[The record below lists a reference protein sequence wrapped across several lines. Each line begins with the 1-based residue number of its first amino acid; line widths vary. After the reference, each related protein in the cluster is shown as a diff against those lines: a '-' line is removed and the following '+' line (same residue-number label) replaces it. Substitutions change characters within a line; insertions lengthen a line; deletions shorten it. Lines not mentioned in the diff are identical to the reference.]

1 MTKYNG
7 RGVAPGVAIG
17 RAVVAAR
24 DARDVRYR
32 LAASGVDRE
41 RQRLRAARDRTRQ
54 QLEEISARVSRTVG
68 PAQASIF
75 AAQVMMLDDPLL
87 VSRAD
92 ALIRAE
98 RINADWA
105 LQRAI
110 LELHDVFARE
120 GDAWLSERVGDL
132 ADVSGRLQRN
142 LRPDHDPLAD
152 LLRDIEPPVIVV
164 VRELPAS
171 VAAQFDWTR
180 VRGLVCEVGSP
191 THHTVI
197 LARSLGVPV
206 VIGLSGATQ
215 AITPGQ
221 LLAIDGT
228 SGEVTVDPTEEV
240 QERWRQRAQLAISA
254 LAALDDLRARPAV
267 TADGERVVL
276 EANLEIADEIARVL
290 DAGAEGI
297 GLYRSEFLLDAGHPD
312 ATAEDA
318 QVAVY
323 AGLLAA
329 MRPKFVTIRTFDAGE
344 DRGDVAWRTGGHRD
358 RFGLR
363 GIRSALQHD
372 ERFRTQIRALIRANA
387 ASKAAA
393 LPSGALAQE
402 SGSTGTL
409 RVLLPFV
416 TSAEEMREA
425 RKMIAAIAAQAGL
438 SGALEGL
445 PIGAMIEVPSAALTA
460 DALAREA
467 DFLSV
472 GTNDLIQYT
481 LAVDRTDERLAG
493 HYEPMAPAVLRL
505 LRLIAVGARGTA
517 ADAAKGVTAPPLSV
531 CGEMAADPLLVA
543 LLIGLGF
550 RRFSMTPSAIPIVK
564 RALLSIDSRKART
577 LARQAVRAASAEA
590 VHQLLLPIADAMH
603 ARAVGQP
610 EKNKAGATSRE

>member
-7 RGVAPGVAIG
+7 RGVAPGVALG

-24 DARDVRYR
+24 HARDVRYR

-41 RQRLRAARDRTRQ
+41 RQRLRSARNRTRQ
-54 QLEEISARVSRTVG
+54 QLEEISSRVSRTVG
-68 PAQASIF
+68 AAQASIF
-75 AAQVMMLDDPLL
+75 AAQLLMLDDPLL

-110 LELHDVFARE
+110 QELHDVFARE

-132 ADVSGRLQRN
+132 SDVSGRLQRN
-142 LRPDHDPLAD
+142 LRPDLDPLVD
-152 LLRDIEPPVIVV
+152 LIQDLDPPVILVT
-164 VRELPAS
+164 RELPAS
-171 VAAQFDWTR
+171 VAAQLDWTR
-180 VRGLVCEVGSP
+180 VRGLICEVGSP

-197 LARSLGVPV
+197 LARSMGVPV
-206 VIGLSGATQ
+206 VIGLSGASQ

-228 SGEVTVDPTEEV
+228 SGEVVVDPTEET
-240 QERWRQRAQLAISA
+240 QERWHQRGELARAA
-254 LAALDDLRARPAV
+254 LAAFADLRGKVAV

-276 EANLEIADEIARVL
+276 EANLEIADEIARVI

-312 ATAEDA
+312 SAAEEA

-323 AGLLAA
+323 RGLLSSMAP
-329 MRPKFVTIRTFDAGE
+329 RPVTIRTFDAGE
-344 DRGDVAWRTGGHRD
+344 ERGTVAWRTGGHRD

-363 GIRSALQHD
+363 GIRAGLQHD
-372 ERFRTQIRALIRANA
+372 ERFRAQIRALIRA
-387 ASKAAA
+387 AS
-393 LPSGALAQE
+393 S
-402 SGSTGTL
+402 GTL
-409 RVLLPFV
+409 RILLPFV
-416 TSAEEMREA
+416 TSAAEMREA
-425 RKMIAAIAAQAGL
+425 RRMIGEIAREAGL
-438 SGALEGL
+438 SAELSGI
-445 PIGAMIEVPSAALTA
+445 PIGAMIEVPAAALTT
-460 DALAREA
+460 DALARDA

-505 LRLIAVGARGTA
+505 LRLAAVGARGER
-517 ADAAKGVTAPPLSV
+517 KPLSV
-531 CGEMAADPLLVA
+531 CGEMAADPLLVV
-543 LLIGLGF
+543 LLVGLGF
-550 RRFSMTPSAIPIVK
+550 RQFSMTPSSIPVVK
-564 RALLSIDSRKART
+564 RALLTIDSREARV
-577 LARQAVRAASAEA
+577 LARHAVRASSAQA
-590 VHQLLLPIADAMH
+590 VHELLIPVADALH
-603 ARAVGQP
+603 AHATGLRGP
-610 EKNKAGATSRE
+610 KA

>member
-1 MTKYNG
+1 
-7 RGVAPGVAIG
+7 
-17 RAVVAAR
+17 
-24 DARDVRYR
+24 
-32 LAASGVDRE
+32 
-41 RQRLRAARDRTRQ
+41 
-54 QLEEISARVSRTVG
+54 
-68 PAQASIF
+68 
-75 AAQVMMLDDPLL
+75 
-87 VSRAD
+87 
-92 ALIRAE
+92 
-98 RINADWA
+98 
-105 LQRAI
+105 
-110 LELHDVFARE
+110 
-120 GDAWLSERVGDL
+120 
-132 ADVSGRLQRN
+132 
-142 LRPDHDPLAD
+142 
-152 LLRDIEPPVIVV
+152 
-164 VRELPAS
+164 
-171 VAAQFDWTR
+171 
-180 VRGLVCEVGSP
+180 VCEVGSP

-228 SGEVTVDPTEEV
+228 SGEVAVDPTEEV

-254 LAALDDLRARPAV
+254 LAALDDLRGRPAV
-267 TADGERVVL
+267 TADGERIVL

-323 AGLLAA
+323 SGLLAA
-329 MRPKFVTIRTFDAGE
+329 MAPKFVTVRTFDAGE

-387 ASKAAA
+387 ASK
-393 LPSGALAQE
+393 GAQAKE
-402 SGSTGTL
+402 GTL

-416 TSAEEMREA
+416 TSAEEMHEA
-425 RKMIAAIAAQAGL
+425 RKMIASIAAQAGL
-438 SGALEGL
+438 TAALEGL

-517 ADAAKGVTAPPLSV
+517 ADAAKGVTARPLSV

-564 RALLSIDSRKART
+564 RALLSIDSREART

-590 VHQLLLPIADAMH
+590 VHQLLLPLADAMH
-603 ARAVGQP
+603 ARAMGKP
-610 EKNKAGATSRE
+610 EGAGKPRGRNSDE

>member
-7 RGVAPGVAIG
+7 RGVAPGVALG

-41 RQRLRAARDRTRQ
+41 RQRLRAARDRTRS

-110 LELHDVFARE
+110 EELHNVFARE

-152 LLRDIEPPVIVV
+152 LVRDIDPPVIVV
-164 VRELPAS
+164 ARELPAS

-215 AITPGQ
+215 AITAGQ

-228 SGEVTVDPTEEV
+228 SGEVAVDPTEEV
-240 QERWRQRAQLAISA
+240 QERWRQRAQLAVAA
-254 LAALDDLRARPAV
+254 LAALDDLRGRPAV
-267 TADGERVVL
+267 TADGVRVVL

-323 AGLLAA
+323 SGLLAA
-329 MRPKFVTIRTFDAGE
+329 MAPKLVTIRT
-344 DRGDVAWRTGGHRD
+344 
-358 RFGLR
+358 
-363 GIRSALQHD
+363 
-372 ERFRTQIRALIRANA
+372 RASR
-387 ASKAAA
+387 
-393 LPSGALAQE
+393 PV
-402 SGSTGTL
+402 
-409 RVLLPFV
+409 R
-416 TSAEEMREA
+416 
-425 RKMIAAIAAQAGL
+425 
-438 SGALEGL
+438 
-445 PIGAMIEVPSAALTA
+445 
-460 DALAREA
+460 LAR
-467 DFLSV
+467 
-472 GTNDLIQYT
+472 
-481 LAVDRTDERLAG
+481 
-493 HYEPMAPAVLRL
+493 
-505 LRLIAVGARGTA
+505 
-517 ADAAKGVTAPPLSV
+517 
-531 CGEMAADPLLVA
+531 
-543 LLIGLGF
+543 
-550 RRFSMTPSAIPIVK
+550 
-564 RALLSIDSRKART
+564 
-577 LARQAVRAASAEA
+577 
-590 VHQLLLPIADAMH
+590 
-603 ARAVGQP
+603 
-610 EKNKAGATSRE
+610 